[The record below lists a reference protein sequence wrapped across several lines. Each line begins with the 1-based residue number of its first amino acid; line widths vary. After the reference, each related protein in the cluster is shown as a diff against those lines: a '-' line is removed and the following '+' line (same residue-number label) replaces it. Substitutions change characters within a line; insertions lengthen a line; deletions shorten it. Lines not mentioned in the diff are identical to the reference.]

1 MSSPSSCAAAAAAK
15 FCPNC
20 CNYLYLQ
27 TNQENPTKLENVCH
41 NCGFHKECE
50 SFFETTSAPKKIDTT
65 DLKHDLTFM
74 RTRAIKC
81 PNSACDSNEV
91 LYLKKKPQ
99 EQYLLFVCC
108 TCSKPFKH
116 TAVAAAAAGQDEDG
130 GDDDGGDDDGGDDQ
144 DEEYNDVVDDD
155 QDEEYNVDDGAGAGA
170 PMDEGDDEYT
180 VAVNVPIDDD
190 DDN

>member
-1 MSSPSSCAAAAAAK
+1 MSSSSSFAAK

-41 NCGFHKECE
+41 NCGHHKECT
-50 SFFETTSAPKKIDTT
+50 SLFETTSAPKEVDTT

-81 PNSACDSNEV
+81 PDRACNSNEV

-116 TAVAAAAAGQDEDG
+116 AVAAAPTA
-130 GDDDGGDDDGGDDQ
+130 DDDQDDDDDDEGAGAAMDEE
-144 DEEYNDVVDDD
+144 DEEYNVVDDV
-155 QDEEYNVDDGAGAGA
+155 VDDGAGAA
-170 PMDEGDDEYT
+170 MDDGEEEEEYT
-180 VAVNVPIDDD
+180 VNVPIDNDSD
-190 DDN
+190 EEY